1 MSKSSRHLS
10 DWSTHSESNNG
21 MSNLDSSTGESAPEP
36 VVYVAPDVANKE
48 QKAVT
53 CSKFLVFFVLLLAV
67 CGTATAT
74 YLLMG
79 DEEHSDFEDGVS
91 ATRINIIWRNAI
103 TDRAPYQLSLQALDQ
118 RFRL

>member
-10 DWSTHSESNNG
+10 DWSTNSESNNG
-21 MSNLDSSTGESAPEP
+21 ISNLDSSTGAASPEP
-36 VVYVAPDVANKE
+36 VVYVAPDIANKE
-48 QKAVT
+48 QNAVT

-79 DEEHSDFEDGVS
+79 DEERSDFEDAVS
-91 ATRINIIWRNAI
+91 ATRIIITWRNAI
-103 TDRAPYQLSLQALDQ
+103 TDHAPYQLSLHALDQ
-118 RFRL
+118 RF